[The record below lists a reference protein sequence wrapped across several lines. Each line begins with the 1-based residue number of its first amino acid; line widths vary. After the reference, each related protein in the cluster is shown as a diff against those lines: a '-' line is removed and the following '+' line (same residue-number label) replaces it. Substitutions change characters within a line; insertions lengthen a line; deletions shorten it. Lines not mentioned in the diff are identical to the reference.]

1 MLFPGSPV
9 PSANSIINNSKTT
22 TPPAAFCSRGFLL
35 AFPAKSIRISV
46 LPIIHFRRKCE
57 TDSGIKCLVRQDDGA
72 LCTKRMGART
82 CFIDQRFRQTVLSV
96 FRHSGDRLNI
106 SGVTGCVPQAAVR
119 AIFAVGNCKGFQRVV
134 CVGDSLQQFRIPFFG
149 RAVIVK
155 PSVNHQLALP
165 WIGGKF
171 PQAHGIAVRQKI
183 DQRIGQIIQNVP
195 NENAR
200 CNPAFPLSKEIG
212 KCFDTAR

>member
-1 MLFPGSPV
+1 M
-9 PSANSIINNSKTT
+9 
-22 TPPAAFCSRGFLL
+22 R
-35 AFPAKSIRISV
+35 
-46 LPIIHFRRKCE
+46 E

-82 CFIDQRFRQTVLSV
+82 CFIDHRFRQTVLSV
-96 FRHSGDRLNI
+96 LQWRKAQHKRCHRLCTI
-106 SGVTGCVPQAAVR
+106 SPVR

-155 PSVNHQLALP
+155 PSVNHQLVLP

-171 PQAHGIAVRQKI
+171 PRAHGIAVRQKMTSGLDKSFKTSPMEMLVVI
-183 DQRIGQIIQNVP
+183 QRSRFQKKLI
-195 NENAR
+195 NALILLVE
-200 CNPAFPLSKEIG
+200 PLAVFVVLYPVFHG
-212 KCFDTAR
+212 KSPCQLLV

>member
-1 MLFPGSPV
+1 MQP
-9 PSANSIINNSKTT
+9 
-22 TPPAAFCSRGFLL
+22 GFLL

-46 LPIIHFRRKCE
+46 LPIIHFRRMRE

-82 CFIDQRFRQTVLSV
+82 CFIDHRFRQTVLSV

-134 CVGDSLQQFRIPFFG
+134 CVGDSLQQFRIPSFG

-155 PSVNHQLALP
+155 PSVNHQLVLP

-171 PQAHGIAVRQKI
+171 PRAHGIAVRQKI

-200 CNPAFPLSKEIG
+200 CNPALPLSKEIG

>member
-46 LPIIHFRRKCE
+46 LPIIHFRRMRE

-72 LCTKRMGART
+72 LCTKRVGART
-82 CFIDQRFRQTVLSV
+82 CFIDHRFRQTVLSM
-96 FRHSGDRLNI
+96 FRHGGDRLNI
-106 SGVTGCVPQAAVR
+106 SGVAGCVPQAAVR

-134 CVGDSLQQFRIPFFG
+134 CVGDSLQQFRIPSFG
-149 RAVIVK
+149 RAVSVK
-155 PSVNHQLALP
+155 PSVNHQLVLP

-171 PQAHGIAVRQKI
+171 PRAHGIAVRQTI
-183 DQRIGQIIQNVP
+183 EQRIGQIIQNVP

-200 CNPAFPLSKEIG
+200 CNLAFPLSKEIG